1 MSVASDDGRQ
11 PGDSGDSGTVLE
23 RVDGLLAESGERE
36 SKTLAEPRSATAQ
49 EPLPALR
56 SSRVVH
62 APENVRTGEALR
74 GGEDVF
80 RPMVRPSV
88 PRLTILDDGELT
100 VGEIVRLREHTTAI
114 GRNAGTIRLPHDP
127 QVSAKHAEILR
138 EGSIAPY
145 LWSLRDLDSSNGTFV
160 CCSKTILRPDRL
172 LILGSRRFRFR
183 LPLSATAVAADASS
197 LQHPN
202 TLLMDTKNVTAN
214 LWPALV
220 ESANPVNSAE
230 IVLRG
235 PSLSVGRPGCG
246 NDIELDDP
254 LIAQHHAQITRDLL
268 GEWRIEARSSKNG
281 IWVQIS
287 AIQLTNICRF
297 QCGEQRFLFVL

>member
-1 MSVASDDGRQ
+1 MSVASDDGRK
-11 PGDSGDSGTVLE
+11 SGDSGTVLE
-23 RVDGLLAESGERE
+23 RIDGLLAESGERE
-36 SKTLAEPRSATAQ
+36 SSTLAEPRPATAQ

-62 APENVRTGEALR
+62 APEGVHTGEAK

-80 RPMVRPSV
+80 RPIVRPSV

-100 VGEIVRLREHTTAI
+100 VGEIVRLRERTTAI
-114 GRNAGTIRLPHDP
+114 GRNTGAIRLPHDP
-127 QVSAKHAEILR
+127 QVSAMHAEVVR
-138 EGSIAPY
+138 EGSGPPY
-145 LWSLRDLDSSNGTFV
+145 LWSLRDLGSSNGTFV
-160 CCSKTILRPDRL
+160 CCSKTILCPDRL

-183 LPLSATAVAADASS
+183 LPLLATTVASDASS
-197 LQHPN
+197 PQHSSTLQ
-202 TLLMDTKNVTAN
+202 MDTEDVATH
-214 LWPALV
+214 LWPSLV
-220 ESANPVNSAE
+220 ESVNLGQSAE

-235 PSLSVGRPGCG
+235 PNLSVGRPGCG

-254 LIAQHHAQITRDLL
+254 LIAQHHAQITRDLS
-268 GEWRIEARSSKNG
+268 GEWRIESRSTKNG

-297 QCGEQRFLFVL
+297 QCGEQRFLFVV